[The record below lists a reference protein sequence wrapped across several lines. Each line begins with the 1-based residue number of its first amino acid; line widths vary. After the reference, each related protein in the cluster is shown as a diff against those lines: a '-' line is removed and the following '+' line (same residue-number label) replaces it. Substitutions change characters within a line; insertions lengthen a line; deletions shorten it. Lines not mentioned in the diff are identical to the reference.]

1 MKELELYDIYS
12 TWHVP
17 FWQTN
22 KFLFALI
29 GSCAVL
35 IILIFYLLYKRYKEN
50 RSIPVAQQLLAKL
63 TKMRSLIITSTDDA
77 QKAYSTITDALKE
90 YFQHY
95 YAKPFKTYTDAQM
108 EQALASE
115 FPFEY
120 KEALKKLLEDGVHV
134 KFAREQALQQQMNA
148 HVELSITIINHLEK
162 ARKSS

>member
-1 MKELELYDIYS
+1 MKDLELYDIYS

-17 FWQTN
+17 FWQT
-22 KFLFALI
+22 KIFLFALI
-29 GSCAVL
+29 GLCAAVTILVL
-35 IILIFYLLYKRYKEN
+35 YLLYRKYKKN
-50 RSIPVAQQLLAKL
+50 RSMPVAQQLLAQL
-63 TKMRSLIITSTDDA
+63 HKMRSSVINSTEDA
-77 QKAYSTITDALKE
+77 QKAYSTITDALKV

-95 YAKPFKTYTDAQM
+95 YAKPFKTYTDLQM

-115 FPFEY
+115 FPLEY

-134 KFAREQALQQQMNA
+134 KFAREQALQQQVNA

>member
-29 GSCAVL
+29 GFCAAV
-35 IILIFYLLYKRYKEN
+35 IILALYLLYKRYKKN
-50 RSIPVAQQLLAKL
+50 RSIPIAQQLLAKL
-63 TKMRSLIITSTDDA
+63 NKMRSLVINSTDDA
-77 QKAYSTITDALKE
+77 QKAYTTITDALKE

-95 YAKPFKTYTDAQM
+95 YAKPFKTYTDVQM

-115 FPFEY
+115 FPIEY